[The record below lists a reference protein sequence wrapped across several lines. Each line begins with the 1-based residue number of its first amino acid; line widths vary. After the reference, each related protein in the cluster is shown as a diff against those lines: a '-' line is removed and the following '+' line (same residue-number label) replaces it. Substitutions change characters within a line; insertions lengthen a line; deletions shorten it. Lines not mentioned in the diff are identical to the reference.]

1 MNRPLLMFAALML
14 YAFSQVQ
21 AVDDAQKTK
30 LEKFQS
36 QTGTV
41 KIKGYTKIGNLRGG
55 GVFSLSALEISHLG
69 NEQKQSGVVIKI
81 VKHGRNASSFIDYDE
96 IDSLLKG
103 IDYMLEATASVTKL
117 DNFELT

>member
-1 MNRPLLMFAALML
+1 M
-14 YAFSQVQ
+14 
-21 AVDDAQKTK
+21 
-30 LEKFQS
+30 
-36 QTGTV
+36 
-41 KIKGYTKIGNLRGG
+41 
-55 GVFSLSALEISHLG
+55 FSLSALEIFHLG